1 MTGVQT
7 CALPILNSKLQLAEA
22 ENIMRRRINENFM
35 ISGVILRNPEN
46 IFIDSGVKI
55 GKDTIIE
62 SGAVITGNIEI
73 GENSHIMGDS
83 RISNC
88 KIGSNVVIKSSYLE
102 NSTVED
108 NIDIGYQLAQKE

>member
-1 MTGVQT
+1 MRHGLCPQT
-7 CALPILNSKLQLAEA
+7 AQCPILNAENKKVKTFKVSDSEEFYGVNSKLQLAEA

-62 SGAVITGNIEI
+62 SGAVITGNTEI
-73 GENSHIMGDS
+73 GENFHI
-83 RISNC
+83 
-88 KIGSNVVIKSSYLE
+88 
-102 NSTVED
+102 
-108 NIDIGYQLAQKE
+108 